1 MRITSISSTAS
12 ATVMIADFVNV
23 DAVGKVNIIG
33 GGIQPLGLNP
43 VTGLTASFSVFVNV
57 TVSIPL
63 FSDSA
68 AAVEMVLVNTDG
80 QPVTVAGP
88 ERQGIMRF
96 TQDLDFRFSGEPNI
110 QQPPLGF
117 PGSSNMVL
125 NFSGGLPLNA
135 GETYEWDVLLD
146 QRRLSSITFF
156 VAGAETQ

>member
-1 MRITSISSTAS
+1 MTTTSSAAS

-23 DAVGKVNIIG
+23 DAAGKVNIIG
-33 GGIQPLGLNP
+33 GGIQSLGLNP
-43 VTGLTASFSVFVNV
+43 ATALTAPFSVFVNI

-68 AAVEMVLVNTDG
+68 AAVEVVLVDTDG

-88 ERQGIMRF
+88 EGQGIMRF
-96 TQDLDFRFSGEPNI
+96 TQDLDFRPSGEPNI
-110 QQPPLGF
+110 QHPPLGF
-117 PGSSNMVL
+117 PGSSNIVL

-135 GETYEWDVLLD
+135 GETYEWVVLLD
-146 QRRLSSITFF
+146 QMRLSSITFF